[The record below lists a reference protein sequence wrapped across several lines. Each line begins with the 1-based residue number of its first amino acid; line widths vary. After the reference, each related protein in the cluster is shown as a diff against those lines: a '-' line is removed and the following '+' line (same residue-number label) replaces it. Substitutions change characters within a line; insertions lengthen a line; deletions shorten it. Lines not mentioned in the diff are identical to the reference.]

1 MRQFINYFS
10 ENCGMK
16 TYAVIVAGGSGTRMG
31 SELPKQFLPI
41 HGIPVLIHTVKA
53 FLGAIEDIH
62 IVVVLPD
69 LHMQAGRGYLQQ
81 FLPGQQV
88 TLVPGGPTRFDSV
101 RNGLAVTDEEAMV
114 FVHDAV
120 RCMVSPTLIRKCFQ
134 DALQFGSSIPVVP
147 VKDSIRMI
155 EGEHSVVVDRSVLRA
170 IQTPQTFPAGELK
183 KAFEQTNQPAF
194 TDEATVWECYG
205 KTVHL
210 TEGEERNI
218 KITYPTD
225 LLLAEQLLTKV

>member
-1 MRQFINYFS
+1 
-10 ENCGMK
+10 MK
-16 TYAVIVAGGSGTRMG
+16 TYAVIVAGGSGARMG

-41 HGIPVLIHTVKA
+41 HGVPVLIHTVKA
-53 FLGAIEDIH
+53 FLGAIGDIH
-62 IVVVLPD
+62 IVVVLPE
-69 LHMQAGRGYLQQ
+69 LHMEAGRGYLQQ

-101 RNGLAVTDEEAMV
+101 RNGLSVTEDDAMV

-120 RCMVSPTLIRKCFQ
+120 RCMVSPTLVRQCYK
-134 DALQFGSSIPVVP
+134 DALQFGSAIPVVP
-147 VKDSIRMI
+147 VKDSIRKI
-155 EGEHSVVVDRSVLRA
+155 EGEYSVVVDRSALRA

-183 KAFEQTNQPAF
+183 RAFEQPNQPAF
-194 TDEATVWECYG
+194 TDEATVWESYG

-225 LLLAEQLLTKV
+225 LLLAEQLLMKK